1 MSAGGFEQAS
11 GIVEAVQAGASL
23 PEACDRVG
31 VKFGTARGWLRKGR
45 LDAAGRYG
53 EFAAAVHA
61 AGVVPVAEDNG
72 EPLTREE
79 VELLIARSARAG
91 SVPALRLWLDL
102 HRADGE
108 ASVRVDPFARFDELA
123 AKRGRSRAA

>member
-1 MSAGGFEQAS
+1 MSDLFAGKAAD
-11 GIVEAVQAGASL
+11 IVKAVQAGASL

-31 VKFGTARGWLRKGR
+31 VNLGTVRGWLRKGR
-45 LDAAGRYG
+45 LDAGGRYG
-53 EFAAAVHA
+53 QFAAAVDA

-72 EPLTREE
+72 EPLSREE

-108 ASVRVDPFARFDELA
+108 ASARVDAFARFDELA